1 MSIAVSTLGVAG
13 FGVLY
18 GLASP
23 GSAVSTAAESI
34 QHGARSVVS
43 ALERSQALFGTKAR
57 AISDLWKLANECA
70 DVGWDGCDAA
80 PINLQAVHNAVA
92 FIRAL
97 PGTLSLPEF
106 SAEPDGAVSLDW
118 IVSRNRLFSV
128 SVNAAAS
135 GRLAYAWLDGA
146 DRGHAVARFDGRAI
160 PSRILDGIRAITAYG
175 HSSVK
180 SL

>member
-1 MSIAVSTLGVAG
+1 MSIAVSTLGAAG
-13 FGVLY
+13 LGVLY

-23 GSAVSTAAESI
+23 GSAVSPAAESI

-43 ALERSQALFGTKAR
+43 ALERSQALFGTKAS

-70 DVGWDGCDAA
+70 DAGWDGSDAA

-97 PGTLSLPEF
+97 PGLLPLPEF
-106 SAEPDGAVSLDW
+106 APEPDGAVSLDW

-128 SVNAAAS
+128 SVNAGAS

-146 DRGHAVARFDGRAI
+146 DRGHAVARFDGTTI
-160 PSRILDGIRAITAYG
+160 PARILDGIRAITAHG
-175 HSSVK
+175 NSAVRSR
-180 SL
+180 